1 MTPEADDSAIPI
13 DALPIGQHISRQ
25 ARGLFRDGYP
35 REAVRHESQRLLN
48 RLKERA
54 DLPNLDGQ
62 QLVERVF
69 SDQKPILVL
78 NPRSTPLE
86 RDLQA
91 GLRHLTLGVARGV
104 RNVLTHDIEHEVSA
118 EEAAI
123 WLGLIG
129 LLHQQLDAV
138 YPAEGEPDDPPSTG

>member
-13 DALPIGQHISRQ
+13 SALPIGQHVSRH
-25 ARGLFRDGYP
+25 ARGLFYDGYP

-48 RLKERA
+48 RLKARA
-54 DLPNLDGQ
+54 DLPNIDGQ
-62 QLVERVF
+62 KLVERVF
-69 SDQKPILVL
+69 SEQNPILVL

-91 GLRHLTLGVARGV
+91 GLRHLTMGVTRGV
-104 RNVLTHDIEHEVSA
+104 RNVLTHDTEHEVSA
-118 EEAAI
+118 EEGAI

-129 LLHQQLDAV
+129 LLHRQLDAA
-138 YPAEGEPDDPPSTG
+138 YPAEGEPDEPTPTD